1 MRPPTRETPT
11 AFSGTWRI
19 IETELWDAD
28 ALDTV
33 QPAFIRFDDEMIGSL
48 GMIVIQAG
56 LDCRFGDRDGKPFV
70 ELTFE
75 GDDDG
80 HPCTGR
86 AWAKIESDGKLRG
99 RIHIHLGDDSEFV
112 AERAEGATGARS
124 RSKKASKPTKPTEPT
139 KPTKPTKPK
148 KKPSGGSA
156 GVPAPLVFEGALA
169 GLFGG
174 GGRRRGKRSAKADA
188 LYQAQQIMYSAWES
202 PDPRRGIAL
211 AKQALEISP
220 DCADA
225 YSLLAA
231 HTRDL
236 AEATRLNGLAV
247 EAGMNA
253 LGPKAFEE
261 DVGHFWGL
269 VETRPYMRARL
280 ALAQCLWEVGDRD
293 DAIAHYRD
301 MLRLNPG
308 DNQGIRYILASC
320 LLETGRDDEVVAL
333 LDEYKDDASAAW
345 AWTRALLAFREHG
358 DGAQAKATLAEA
370 KQTNPHVPTY
380 LTGKK
385 KMPKRLPDMIG
396 FGDESEAI
404 SYVGDYGSVWKNT
417 PNAIAWAASR

>member
-1 MRPPTRETPT
+1 MTKRKAT
-11 AFSGTWRI
+11 A
-19 IETELWDAD
+19 
-28 ALDTV
+28 
-33 QPAFIRFDDEMIGSL
+33 
-48 GMIVIQAG
+48 
-56 LDCRFGDRDGKPFV
+56 
-70 ELTFE
+70 
-75 GDDDG
+75 
-80 HPCTGR
+80 
-86 AWAKIESDGKLRG
+86 
-99 RIHIHLGDDSEFV
+99 
-112 AERAEGATGARS
+112 
-124 RSKKASKPTKPTEPT
+124 TKST
-139 KPTKPTKPK
+139 KSTKPTKPK
-148 KKPSGGSA
+148 KKSSGGAASL
-156 GVPAPLVFEGALA
+156 PPPLVFEGALA

-174 GGRRRGKRSAKADA
+174 GGRGRGKRSAKADA

-202 PDPRRGIAL
+202 HDPKRRIAL
-211 AKQALEISP
+211 AQQALELSP

-253 LGPKAFEE
+253 LGPKVFEE

-269 VETRPYMRARL
+269 LETRPYMRARL
-280 ALAQCLWEVGDRD
+280 ALAQCLWESGERG
-293 DAIAHYRD
+293 DAIEHYRD

-345 AWTRALLAFREHG
+345 AWSRALLAFRTHG
-358 DGAQAKATLAEA
+358 DDEQAKAALAEA
-370 KQTNPHVPTY
+370 KRTNPHVPAY

-396 FGDESEAI
+396 FGDEREAI
-404 SYVGDYGSVWKNT
+404 SYVGDYGSAWKST
-417 PNAIAWAASR
+417 PNAIAWVASR